1 MSIASA
7 TARSAGASRLHI
19 VLRVAAAVF
28 GGYIFAWGIVA
39 AVTSLLF
46 AADVEFHDAEFVG
59 ALAGLLAYL
68 GVFLWALAARGLAAV
83 WLVLVGGGALLAAVA
98 SLVQS
103 LLF

>member
-7 TARSAGASRLHI
+7 TARSAGASRLH
-19 VLRVAAAVF
+19 VAARVSAAVF
-28 GGYIFAWGIVA
+28 GGYLFAWGIVA

-46 AADVEFHDAEFVG
+46 AAGVEFHDAEFVG

-68 GVFLWALAARGLAAV
+68 GVFLWALAARGLAMV
-83 WLVLVGGGALLAAVA
+83 WLVLVGGGVLLTAVG

-103 LLF
+103 LLS